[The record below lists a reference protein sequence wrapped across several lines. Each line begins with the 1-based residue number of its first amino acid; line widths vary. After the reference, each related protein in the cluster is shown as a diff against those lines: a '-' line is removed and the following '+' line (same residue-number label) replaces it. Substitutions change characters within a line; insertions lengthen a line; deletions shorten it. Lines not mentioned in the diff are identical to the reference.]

1 MQFGTSERRKISDF
15 WQKYRQKVIASGVP
29 ERFAEW
35 YVRWAQKFAVSMK
48 GKPLR
53 QRTWKDVEEFL
64 RSMKGQKGVEPW
76 QVDQAKAALEL
87 LYSEFLKLDL
97 KGQGEAH
104 RDENYAEEPD
114 INGGT
119 DLFLDHV
126 KSKDELEEKGFT
138 YSWQALCTEQGSG

>member
-1 MQFGTSERRKISDF
+1 MQFGTREIRKISDF
-15 WQKYRQKVIASGVP
+15 WEKYRQKVIASGVP

-64 RSMKGQKGVEPW
+64 RSLKGQKGVEPW

-97 KGQGEAH
+97 KAQSGAH
-104 RDENYAEEPD
+104 KDRNYAEEPD